1 MAPHRVIVVALAVTG
16 LALLAL
22 SVRTP
27 ASAATPDASTKCLL
41 ATGQMQPCVQP
52 ADCVSFNAVCNTTL
66 GYCVCPSS
74 NDASVLVDAGARD
87 ATMFVK
93 NADAGSLGGAVP
105 PGTGGSVSK
114 PVGGC
119 SYTGF

>member
-1 MAPHRVIVVALAVTG
+1 MAPHRIIAVALAAI
-16 LALLAL
+16 ALTTLTL

-27 ASAATPDASTKCLL
+27 ASAATPDA
-41 ATGQMQPCVQP
+41 ATTCFLSPGQMQPCVQP
-52 ADCVSFNAVCNTTL
+52 ADCVSFNAVCNTTT
-66 GYCVCPSS
+66 GFCICPSPD
-74 NDASVLVDAGARD
+74 DASGLVDAGVPD

-93 NADAGSLGGAVP
+93 RDAGSVGGVP
-105 PGTGGSVSK
+105 PGTGAPVGK

>member
-1 MAPHRVIVVALAVTG
+1 MAPHRIIVVALAATG

-27 ASAATPDASTKCLL
+27 ASAATPDASMQCLL
-41 ATGQMQPCVQP
+41 AMGQMQPCVQP
-52 ADCVSFNAVCNTTL
+52 VDCVSFNAVCNTTL

-74 NDASVLVDAGARD
+74 NDASVLVDAGVPD

-93 NADAGSLGGAVP
+93 KDAGSLGGVP
-105 PGTGGSVSK
+105 PGTGAPVGK
-114 PVGGC
+114 QVGGC